1 LCLFWLVGPVE
12 AIPTI
17 NAWVIV
23 RVIVEDLK
31 LWFVGP
37 VEAIPTI
44 NARVIVRVIVEDLEV
59 YSYYFFYY
67 SQQ

>member
-1 LCLFWLVGPVE
+1 MCLFWLVGPVE

-17 NAWVIV
+17 NA
-23 RVIVEDLK
+23 RVIVWFIVEDFEFWL
-31 LWFVGP
+31 VGP

-59 YSYYFFYY
+59 H
-67 SQQ
+67 